1 MVSPHGTDSSRD
13 WKEVFHPSHFDE
25 AGGRCW
31 PGAQERVVIIPDAEP
46 TTATKLFARYLHEKL
61 SRRNGASREGGP
73 SCCFLTMYI

>member
-13 WKEVFHPSHFDE
+13 WKEGIFAP
-25 AGGRCW
+25 ATLMCRCW
-31 PGAQERVVIIPDAEP
+31 PGAQERVVIIQDAEP